1 MPKETLLDKSLNNDY
16 INLYCTFW
24 SFFLKS
30 VEVLDRAN
38 DVDLNWTQNGYKVR
52 TDDIASIWVSR
63 WK

>member
-16 INLYCTFW
+16 IDLYCTFW

-38 DVDLNWTQNGYKVR
+38 DVDLNWTQNGYKSSHWR
-52 TDDIASIWVSR
+52 HC
-63 WK
+63 

>member
-30 VEVLDRAN
+30 VEVLGRAN
-38 DVDLNWTQNGYKVR
+38 DVDLNWTQNGYKSSHWR
-52 TDDIASIWVSR
+52 HC
-63 WK
+63 